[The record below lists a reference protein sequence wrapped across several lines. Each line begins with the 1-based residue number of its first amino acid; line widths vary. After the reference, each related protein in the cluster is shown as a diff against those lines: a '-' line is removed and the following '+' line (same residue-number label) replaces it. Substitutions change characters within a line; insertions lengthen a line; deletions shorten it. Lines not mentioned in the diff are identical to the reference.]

1 MANNGV
7 CHKLNDKYQYQVWIM
22 NKKISYEIR
31 TFSNG
36 TENLDLACEITC
48 TGGSKIYSR
57 VKSPEGRYYIPK
69 FKLGER
75 IYITY
80 RKSKWYMVDQL
91 KDYVV

>member
-1 MANNGV
+1 MKNN
-7 CHKLNDKYQYQVWIM
+7 
-22 NKKISYEIR
+22 ISYETR

-36 TENLDLACEITC
+36 TEHLDLACEITC

-69 FKLGER
+69 FKLGEQ

-80 RKSKWYMVDQL
+80 RKSKWFMVD
-91 KDYVV
+91 KPKNHAV